1 MALVATG
8 FLTQEANLID
18 TTIVDSRNGFNELSL
33 LEMLWTVQPFWSA
46 EERFVFNC
54 YKNWRKFSSASQGS
68 CQLR

>member
-46 EERFVFNC
+46 E
-54 YKNWRKFSSASQGS
+54 
-68 CQLR
+68 